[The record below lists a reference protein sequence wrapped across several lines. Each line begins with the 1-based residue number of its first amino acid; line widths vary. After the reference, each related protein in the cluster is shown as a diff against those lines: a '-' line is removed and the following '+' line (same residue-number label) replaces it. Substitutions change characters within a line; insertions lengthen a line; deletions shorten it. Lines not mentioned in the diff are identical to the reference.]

1 MRRNNFGI
9 FGAIL
14 TDMKVAKM
22 AEVEHHKGE
31 MDISEQQEA
40 YAIFAG
46 IVKWGTIVAAV
57 CAVLAAIFAQVWWDQ
72 LPTP

>member
-1 MRRNNFGI
+1 
-9 FGAIL
+9 
-14 TDMKVAKM
+14 M
-22 AEVEHHKGE
+22 AEVEHQKGQ

-40 YAIFAG
+40 YGIFAA
-46 IVKWGTIVAAV
+46 IVKWGTIVAVV